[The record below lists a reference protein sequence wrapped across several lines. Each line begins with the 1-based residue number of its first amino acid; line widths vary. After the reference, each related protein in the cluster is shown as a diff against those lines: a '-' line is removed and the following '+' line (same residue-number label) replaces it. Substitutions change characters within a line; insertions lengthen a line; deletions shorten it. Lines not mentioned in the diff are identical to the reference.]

1 MLLSEY
7 YAELAAIVDRY
18 ARSGL
23 IVAMDLSFD
32 ARTSKIG
39 KVKGALGFTDGTQ
52 LFFTEYVDGRYRLE
66 RVTYAYHVQ
75 DAKANLLFRYDNA
88 AHKPALPYSCHKHLN
103 TGSIV
108 EADPPILIVL
118 IVPMLQRGN
127 AKPRT
132 LQRPTRGLEWQG
144 ATMS

>member
-7 YAELAAIVDRY
+7 HAELAAIVDRF

-66 RVTYAYHVQ
+66 RLTYAYHVQ

-88 AHKPALPYSCHKHLN
+88 AHKPTLPYSCHKHLN

-108 EADPPILIVL
+108 EADPPDLASILAEIMERF
-118 IVPMLQRGN
+118 VP
-127 AKPRT
+127 
-132 LQRPTRGLEWQG
+132 
-144 ATMS
+144 